1 MARQGKKLKLTSE
14 ERNELITMSRSMV
27 LQYRYVL
34 RAKIILQ
41 WFEEKTLSESEL
53 LLSTSRPTIVKW
65 RKRFSEKRIDG
76 LMDAP
81 RPGKTSV
88 IAPEVSAKVIEL
100 ACRKPGKG
108 YTNWS
113 QRRIA
118 REVGVSQSK
127 VCRVLKAA
135 DLKPHKTEYWCGK
148 STDPE
153 FEKKVIDIVGLYL
166 SPPQKALVLCVDEKT
181 QIQALD
187 RTQPELPLKIGKPR
201 RLTTTYKRH
210 GTISLIAALSVHEGE
225 ITAKT
230 IDKNNSDNFLAFL
243 KSLYRKY
250 PGKELHIVLDNLS
263 VHKNKKV
270 MAWVEKRRKL
280 TLHFTPTYSS
290 WMNQIEIW
298 FNILTKDVLKGGI
311 WHSKKQLV
319 SQLLEYIKTYNKERA
334 KPFSWTY
341 TGNIL
346 AA

>member
-1 MARQGKKLKLTSE
+1 MARPGKKAELTKE
-14 ERNELITMSRSMV
+14 EKNELITMSRSMT
-27 LQYRYVL
+27 LQQRYVL
-34 RAKIILQ
+34 RAKIILH
-41 WFEEKTLSESEL
+41 WSDGRTLDESES
-53 LLSTSRPTIVKW
+53 LLSISRPTIVKW
-65 RKRFSEKRIDG
+65 RKRFLAKRLAG
-76 LMDAP
+76 LKDAP
-81 RPGKTSV
+81 RPGKQATITAEIRV
-88 IAPEVSAKVIEL
+88 KVIKL
-100 ACRKPGKG
+100 ACQKPGKG

-118 REVGVSQSK
+118 KEVGTSQSG
-127 VCRVLKAA
+127 VCRILKEAN
-135 DLKPHKTEYWCGK
+135 LKPHKTEYWCGK

-187 RTQPELPLKIGKPR
+187 RTQPELPLRKGNPR

-210 GTISLIAALSVHEGE
+210 GTVSLIAALAVHEGE

-230 IDKNNSDNFLAFL
+230 MAKNNSANFLAFL

-250 PGKELHIVLDNLS
+250 PRKELHIVLDNLS
-263 VHKNKKV
+263 VHKNKQV
-270 MAWVEKRRKL
+270 MAWAKQKGKL

-290 WMNQIEIW
+290 WLNQIEIW

-319 SQLLEYIKTYNKERA
+319 SQILEYIKTYNKERA
-334 KPFSWTY
+334 KPFRWTY
-341 TGNIL
+341 TGKAL
-346 AA
+346 VA

>member
-1 MARQGKKLKLTSE
+1 MARQGKKIKLTNE
-14 ERNELITMSRSMV
+14 EKNELITMSRSMI

-41 WFEEKTLSESEL
+41 WFEGKTLSESES
-53 LLSTSRPTIVKW
+53 LLSASRPTIVKW
-65 RKRFSEKRIDG
+65 RKRFLEKRIDG
-76 LMDAP
+76 LRDAP
-81 RPGKTSV
+81 RPGKQST
-88 IAPEVSAKVIEL
+88 IAPEVSVKVIEL
-100 ACRKPGKG
+100 ACKKPGKG

-118 REVGVSQSK
+118 GEVGVSQSK
-127 VCRVLKAA
+127 VCRILKEA

-166 SPPQKALVLCVDEKT
+166 SPPQNALILCVDEKT

-187 RTQPELPLKIGKPR
+187 RTQPALPLRVGNPR

-210 GTISLIAALSVHEGE
+210 GTVSLIAALSVHEGE

-270 MAWVEKRRKL
+270 VEWVEKRRKL

-290 WMNQIEIW
+290 WINQIEIW

-311 WHSKKQLV
+311 WHSKRQLV
-319 SQLLEYIKTYNKERA
+319 NQILEYIKTYNKERA

-341 TGNIL
+341 AGKTL

>member
-1 MARQGKKLKLTSE
+1 MARRGKKIELSNEEKSE
-14 ERNELITMSRSMV
+14 LMTMSRSMS
-27 LQYRYVL
+27 LEYRYVL

-41 WFEEKTLSESEL
+41 WSEDKTLKESESL
-53 LLSTSRPTIVKW
+53 LLTSKPTIVKW
-65 RKRFSEKRIDG
+65 RKRFWEKRIDG
-76 LMDAP
+76 LKDAP
-81 RPGKTSV
+81 RPGKQSTITPEL
-88 IAPEVSAKVIEL
+88 IAEVVEL
-100 ACRKPGKG
+100 TRKKPGKG

-118 REVGVSQSK
+118 EEAGICQSK
-127 VCRVLKAA
+127 VCRILKAV
-135 DLKPHKTEYWCGK
+135 DLKPHKTDYWCGK

-153 FEKKVIDIVGLYL
+153 FEKKVIDIIGLYM
-166 SPPQKALVLCVDEKT
+166 SPPQNALVLCVDEKT

-187 RTQPELPLKIGKPR
+187 RTQPELPLRIGNPR

-210 GTISLIAALSVHEGE
+210 GTVSLVAALSVHEGE

-250 PGKELHIVLDNLS
+250 PRKELHIVLDNLS

-270 MAWVEKRRKL
+270 MQWAEKRRKL

-290 WMNQIEIW
+290 WLNQIEIW
-298 FNILTKDVLKGGI
+298 FNILTKDVLKGAI

-319 SQLLEYIKTYNKERA
+319 NQILEYIKTYNKERA

-341 TGNIL
+341 TGNTL
-346 AA
+346 VA